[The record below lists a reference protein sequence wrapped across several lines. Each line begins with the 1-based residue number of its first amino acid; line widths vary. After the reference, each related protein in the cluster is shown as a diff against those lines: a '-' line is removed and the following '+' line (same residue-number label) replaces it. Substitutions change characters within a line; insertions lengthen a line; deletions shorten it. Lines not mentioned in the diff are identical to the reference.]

1 MPDFEVIIPD
11 YLTESETENTTE
23 EVEEETTADYSE
35 SLSEIINQTELINE
49 NLVAVQE
56 QNEEILF
63 YLKDCYTGLQFTCN
77 AFALTMIV
85 VTAVFITKIFK
96 SLF

>member
-11 YLTESETENTTE
+11 YLTEGETEEQTAETE
-23 EVEEETTADYSE
+23 EQTDYSAT
-35 SLSEIINQTELINE
+35 LSEIIYQTEQINE

-56 QNEEILF
+56 QNEEIISL
-63 YLKDCYTGLQFTCN
+63 LNTCVTGFEITCTSL
-77 AFALTMIV
+77 ALTMIV
-85 VTAVFITKIFK
+85 VTAVIITKIFK

>member
-1 MPDFEVIIPD
+1 MPEYEVLIPD

-23 EVEEETTADYSE
+23 VEESSDYSE
-35 SLSEIINQTELINE
+35 SLSEIIYQNNLINE

-56 QNEEILF
+56 QNEEIITQLTQ
-63 YLKDCYTGLQFTCN
+63 CYNALQFTSN
-77 AFALTMIV
+77 AFALSMIV

>member
-11 YLTESETENTTE
+11 YLTESETE
-23 EVEEETTADYSE
+23 ETTAETEEQTDYSGT
-35 SLSEIINQTELINE
+35 LSEIINQTEQINE

-56 QNEEILF
+56 QNEQIITL
-63 YLKDCYTGLQFTCN
+63 LTVCQTGLEFTCN

-85 VTAVFITKIFK
+85 VTAVIITKIFK